1 MLRVTN
7 GGGPEAVNERNAIGR
22 SAAEEILFSNTDPV
36 SKVQQII
43 KLGFDPEVADEIVER
58 HQVGTARA
66 PVYYERLDF
75 ADLDD
80 EPTLEERRAQSKSQ
94 NHQVRDARR
103 NEEKTKTGANN
114 GV

>member
-1 MLRVTN
+1 MS
-7 GGGPEAVNERNAIGR
+7 GGDHTMSEHDVVWQERR
-22 SAAEEILFSNTDPV
+22 LEEILFSGTDPV

-58 HQVGTARA
+58 HQVGTRR

-80 EPTLEERRAQSKSQ
+80 EPYAENFESDITDTES
-94 NHQVRDARR
+94 
-103 NEEKTKTGANN
+103 
-114 GV
+114 